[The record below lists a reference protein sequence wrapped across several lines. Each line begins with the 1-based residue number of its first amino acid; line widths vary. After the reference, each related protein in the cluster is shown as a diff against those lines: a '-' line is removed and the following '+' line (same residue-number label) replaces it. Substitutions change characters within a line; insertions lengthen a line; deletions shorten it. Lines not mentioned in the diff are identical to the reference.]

1 MRVLTRL
8 YLGSALGLIATQ
20 SLALTGEEVWA
31 NQTAYLAA
39 MGIAVSQTQSRA
51 GNVLT
56 VSDIAYDIVFPFG
69 VGTLSMQSGPQTYT
83 ENTDGT
89 VAVGYGETS
98 TLAVAATFQ
107 PDDLTKIGLSANI
120 QVELTGHSMVAS
132 GTATDVTYVTATDL
146 LELTLLDFSISGA
159 PDTQELGL
167 DFYLSMADTAAT
179 TQITTGANTTIRTT
193 SSTGMTISDY
203 SASFGADFSTKTV
216 SQQTGIESIVELT
229 LPGGPMNLMN
239 ISQALRDGL
248 AVEVT
253 VNSAVSKSQSVMTSF
268 GDLVSDQSTN
278 VDAATTAARFD
289 TTGLALSGGATGF
302 QVLIPVMQGLPLPIN
317 VSGGAVDYNFAF
329 PVNTSDQPADMRYA
343 IALTDITVNEEL
355 WAMLD
360 PTFTL
365 PRDPLS
371 IKVDLAGKVTLLV
384 DLLDIASMTQ
394 TMDAGVVPFDI
405 QSVTIAEL
413 SASGLGASAT
423 GTGEFTLDMTDLTT
437 FDGFPRPTGQATA
450 TMTGVNG
457 LLDKL
462 IAMGLL
468 TTDDAMA
475 GRLMMGM
482 FARVVGEDQL
492 QSTLEIND
500 QGHVIA
506 NGQRIQ

>member
-8 YLGSALGLIATQ
+8 YLGSAFGLIATQ

-31 NQTAYLAA
+31 NQTAYLAP
-39 MGIAVSQTQSRA
+39 MGIKVSQTQSRT

-56 VSDIAYDIVFPFG
+56 VSDISYDIVFPFG
-69 VGTLSMQSGPQTYT
+69 VGTMSMQSGPQTYT
-83 ENTDGT
+83 ENADGT

-98 TLAVAATFQ
+98 TIAVAATFQ

-120 QVELTGHSMVAS
+120 QVELTGQSMVAS

-193 SSTGMTISDY
+193 SSTGMTITDY

-216 SQQTGIESIVELT
+216 SQQTGIESIVALT

-248 AVEVT
+248 AVEAT
-253 VNSAVSKSQSVMTSF
+253 VNNAATRSQGVTTSF
-268 GDLVSDQSTN
+268 GSLVADQSTN
-278 VDAATTAARFD
+278 VDAATTVARFD

-302 QVLIPVMQGLPLPIN
+302 QVLIPVMEGLPLPLN
-317 VSGGAVDYNFAF
+317 VSGGAVDYSFAF
-329 PVNTSDQPADMRYA
+329 PVNASDQPADVRYA
-343 IALTDITVNEEL
+343 IALTDMTVNEAV
-355 WAMLD
+355 WALLD
-360 PTFTL
+360 PGATL

-371 IKVDLAGKVTLLV
+371 IKVDLAGKVKLLV
-384 DLLDIASMTQ
+384 DLLDIANMTQ
-394 TMDAGVVPFDI
+394 TINAGVVPFDI

-423 GTGEFTLDMTDLTT
+423 GTGDFTLDMTDMTT

-450 TMTGVNG
+450 TINGLNG

-462 IAMGLL
+462 ISIGLIAQSDVM
-468 TTDDAMA
+468 TA
-475 GRLMMGM
+475 RLGM
-482 FARVVGEDQL
+482 SMLLKPSGADQV
-492 QSTLEIND
+492 
-500 QGHVIA
+500 QGTVEFTPEGQIIA